1 MRGLTPNAQAVLIVT
16 AILLFLFILGTVGRG
31 DYEDALKQE
40 AFYNEMV
47 CKGLWPDYNNLG
59 VDCEDSKGAD
69 ARSKVAV
76 REGG

>member
-1 MRGLTPNAQAVLIVT
+1 MKGLTPNAQAALIVT

-31 DYEDALKQE
+31 DYEDALAQE

-59 VDCEDSKGAD
+59 VECEDTKRED
-69 ARSKVAV
+69 AGSQSAV
-76 REGG
+76 REGS

>member
-1 MRGLTPNAQAVLIVT
+1 MKRLTPNAQAAIIVA

-31 DYEDALKQE
+31 DYEDALAQE
-40 AFYNEMV
+40 ALYNEMV

-69 ARSKVAV
+69 ARSTLAV
-76 REGG
+76 REGR

>member
-1 MRGLTPNAQAVLIVT
+1 MKELSTDAWSMVVIVF
-16 AILLFLFILGTVGRG
+16 LLFVIFMGAIGNS
-31 DYEDALKQE
+31 DYEDALEQE
-40 AFYNEMV
+40 AFYKEMV